1 MRSLG
6 WKAMPWSHQIAFG
19 AALLMAAVGTEA
31 APQETP
37 VRIGVLV
44 KRGPER
50 CLEKWGPTVDYLSR
64 SISNTSFVMVPLSF
78 GEIYS
83 AAECGDVEFVL
94 ANPSIYVELELGCA
108 ARRIVTLKNLG
119 PAGASTVF
127 GGVVFCKA
135 GRDDIQCLADLKGK
149 RVMAVDE
156 NSLGGWHT
164 AWREMKAKGIE
175 PERDFRELSFGGTHD
190 AVVYAVRD
198 GKVDAGTIRTDV
210 LDRMALEG
218 KVDPQGFHVIHDH
231 VGSTDG
237 HFPGRHSTRMYPE
250 WPMAKLDHT
259 PDELAESVATALL
272 QMPLDCAAARAAR
285 CAGWTVPLN
294 YQPVHDCLKELRVG
308 PYKDFGRVTAA
319 EAIRQHW
326 PTVLVFSVF
335 LVSLGL
341 GTICVARLNRRLR
354 EANRDLERAGQEARG
369 LTRKAEAANRAK
381 SDFLAGMSHE
391 IRTPLN
397 GIIGMT
403 DMLAESGLTA
413 TQREFCG
420 IASTCGHSL
429 LALVNNILDFSKMDA
444 GGLEMELID
453 FDLRIAADE
462 VADSLSARA
471 SEKQLEFSCFVAS
484 AVPLLLRGDP
494 GRLRQTL
501 INLGNNAIKFT
512 GTGEVAIE
520 VTLQE
525 ETPTHATILFAV
537 RDTGIGIPPNR
548 LERLFKAFSQV
559 DASTTRKYR
568 GTGLGLV
575 ISKQLAEA
583 MGGRIGVDSLEG
595 RGSTFWFTAVLE
607 KQPVQRQVTVPAL
620 GDIHGARVLIVDDN
634 RTSRRVLKEYLKATQ
649 CRVTETCGGSEALQE
664 LHAAQEGGDP
674 YRIAIL
680 DMCMPEMDGES
691 LGQLI
696 KSDPSL
702 REVILVLLTS
712 VEQRGDV
719 ERVSKIG
726 FSAYLTKP
734 VKQSQLFDC
743 LRLVASEPVD
753 TGQTGDASIVT
764 RYSLASH
771 HKSRVRILLVEDNP
785 VNQKVALLTLEKIGY
800 RADAVANGREALE
813 ALGRVGYDLVL
824 MDVEMPVMGGLE
836 ATRVI
841 RNPDSGVL
849 NHDVPIVAMTAP
861 VLEECRE
868 RCLESGMNDCICKPV
883 QLQHLADTIDRQLRG
898 TGSSAPEAAA

>member
-1 MRSLG
+1 
-6 WKAMPWSHQIAFG
+6 MPWSRQIAFG
-19 AALLMAAVGTEA
+19 AALLAAAVGTEA

-37 VRIGVLV
+37 VRIGVLA

-50 CLEKWGPTVDYLSR
+50 CLEKWGPTADYLSQ

-83 AAECGDVEFVL
+83 AAERGDVEFVL
-94 ANPSIYVELELGCA
+94 ANPSIYVELEFGCA
-108 ARRIVTLKNLG
+108 ARRIATLKNLESG
-119 PAGASTVF
+119 GASTVF
-127 GGVVFCKA
+127 GGVIFCRV

-156 NSLGGWHT
+156 NSFGGWQT
-164 AWREMKAKGIE
+164 AWREMKEKGIE
-175 PERDFRELSFGGTHD
+175 PERDFRELRFGGTHD

-198 GKVDAGTIRTDV
+198 GEVDAGTIRTNT
-210 LDRMALEG
+210 LERMALEG
-218 KVDPQGFHVIHDH
+218 KIDLQDFRVVHDH
-231 VGSTDG
+231 GG
-237 HFPGRHSTRMYPE
+237 PGNGCIALLHSTRTYPE
-250 WPMAKLDHT
+250 WPMAKLSRT
-259 PDELAESVATALL
+259 PDELAERVTIALL
-272 QMPLDCAAARAAR
+272 QMSPDSDAARAAR
-285 CAGWTVPLN
+285 GAGWTVPLN
-294 YQPVHDCLKELRVG
+294 YQPVHDCLKELHVG

-335 LVSLGL
+335 LISLGL
-341 GTICVARLNRRLR
+341 GTVCVARLNRRLQG
-354 EANRDLERAGQEARG
+354 ANRDLARAGQEARE
-369 LTRKAEAANRAK
+369 LTHKAEAANLAK
-381 SDFLAGMSHE
+381 GEFLASMSHE

-413 TQREFCG
+413 TQQEHCG
-420 IASTCGHSL
+420 IVSTCGHSL
-429 LALVNNILDFSKMDA
+429 LAVINDILDFSKMDA
-444 GGLEMELID
+444 GELEMESVD

-462 VADSLSARA
+462 VADILGARA
-471 SEKQLEFSCFVAS
+471 SEKQLEVSCLIAS
-484 AVPLLLRGDP
+484 AVPPLLRGDP
-494 GRLRQTL
+494 GRLRQIL
-501 INLGNNAIKFT
+501 LNLGGNAIKFT
-512 GTGEVAIE
+512 EAGEVAIE

-525 ETPTHATILFAV
+525 ETPTDVIIRFAV
-537 RDTGIGIPPNR
+537 RDTGIGIPPDR
-548 LERLFKAFSQV
+548 LDRLFKSFSQV
-559 DASTTRKYR
+559 DASTTRKYG

-583 MGGRIGVDSLEG
+583 MGGRIGVDSQEG
-595 RGSTFWFTAVLE
+595 RGSTFWFTTVLE
-607 KQPVQRQVTVPAL
+607 KQPAHRQVIVPAPR
-620 GDIHGARVLIVDDN
+620 IIRGARILIVDDN
-634 RTSRRVLKEYLKATQ
+634 RTSRRVLREYLKTTQ

-691 LGQLI
+691 LGQWI

-712 VEQRGDV
+712 MGQRGDV

-726 FSAYLTKP
+726 FSAYLTNP
-734 VKQSQLFDC
+734 VKQSQLFEC
-743 LRLVASEPVD
+743 LRLVMSKPAD
-753 TGQTGDASIVT
+753 AGQTGDAPIVT
-764 RYSLASH
+764 RYSLALDR
-771 HKSRVRILLVEDNP
+771 KGRVRILVVEDNP

-824 MDVEMPVMGGLE
+824 MDVEMPVMDGLE

-841 RNPDSGVL
+841 RDPSSGVL
-849 NHDVPIVAMTAP
+849 NHDVPIVAMTAHA
-861 VLEECRE
+861 LEERRK

-883 QLQHLADTIDRQLRG
+883 QLQHLADTIDRQLPG
-898 TGSSAPEAAA
+898 TGRSASEAAA